1 MTGSGNFPSG
11 RALRPEV
18 RMNKEQEEAV
28 RLTTKERIAQMSPE
42 QKEEALFNL
51 LRFMCSDDDGN
62 WDEAKAD
69 RLQRACAKAAKEC
82 P

>member
-1 MTGSGNFPSG
+1 MTGSGNFPPG

-28 RLTTKERIAQMSPE
+28 KLTAKERLALMSPE
-42 QKEEALFNL
+42 QKEQALLNL
-51 LRFMCSDDDGN
+51 LSFMCSDDDGN

-69 RLQRACAKAAKEC
+69 RLQRACAKAAKGC